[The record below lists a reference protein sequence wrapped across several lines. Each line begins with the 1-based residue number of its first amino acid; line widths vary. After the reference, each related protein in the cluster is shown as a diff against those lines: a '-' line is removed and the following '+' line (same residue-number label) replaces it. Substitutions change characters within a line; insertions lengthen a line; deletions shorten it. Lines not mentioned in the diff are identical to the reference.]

1 MQDPSSA
8 RRLSRVA
15 AIAFLCA
22 FGSPLPCAPADL
34 ARAAEQPP
42 VSAAPPAP
50 ASPAPPASPSGA
62 RPRPPQTA
70 TPAPP
75 PPDIAIVATQDALV
89 RFDAADKT
97 TQELTRE
104 PVAWCAVDNRAQV
117 LWYLRKEPAAASPQG
132 PAPDGALLS
141 LKFLDLSEN
150 RAPVTVVPATR
161 IRSDAFPALVPV
173 IDHGDETLGTELQ
186 PFGPAIFLHLKLH
199 ARPALAVSL
208 SCEGDASWYCFK
220 MDGAPPKPD
229 ASGDGAWPV
238 KDEIAA
244 ALADLKKMTL
254 LQTDALL
261 GLRQRAGNRKLWH
274 AGTERPMPRV
284 GSVAARG
291 CDPELDSCGSATS
304 IPGTPFWSVVVATS
318 RGDYAHETRQFYD
331 PQRKRFF
338 DPRQKGRASPK
349 PLAGGPA
356 LGSMFISPSGRSLL
370 MDREVISFEHGTL
383 YKAEQICG
391 WLGTGWRYTHTH
403 P

>member
-8 RRLSRVA
+8 RPRSRVA
-15 AIAFLCA
+15 AMASLCA
-22 FGSPLPCAPADL
+22 FGSPFLCAPADI
-34 ARAAEQPP
+34 ASAAEQPAGA
-42 VSAAPPAP
+42 AAPRAPAP
-50 ASPAPPASPSGA
+50 PAPPASPGGA
-62 RPRPPQTA
+62 RPRPSQTA
-70 TPAPP
+70 KPAPL
-75 PPDIAIVATQDALV
+75 PPDIAIVATKEALV
-89 RFDAADKT
+89 RFDATDKT

-117 LWYLRKEPAAASPQG
+117 LWYLRKEPATASPQG
-132 PAPDGALLS
+132 APPDASLLS
-141 LKFLDLSEN
+141 LKFLDLREN

-161 IRSDAFPALVPV
+161 VRSDAFPALVPL
-173 IDHGDETLGTELQ
+173 IDHGDETLGAELQ

-199 ARPALAVSL
+199 ARPELAVSL

-220 MDGAPPKPD
+220 MDGAPLRTD
-229 ASGDGAWPV
+229 ASGETEWPV
-238 KDEIAA
+238 KDEIAV
-244 ALADLKKMTL
+244 ALADLKKMPL

-261 GLRQRAGNRKLWH
+261 GLRQRAGNRKLWQ
-274 AGTERPMPRV
+274 AGTERTMPRV
-284 GSVAARG
+284 GSVPAKG

-331 PQRKRFF
+331 PARKRFF

-356 LGSMFISPSGRSLL
+356 LASMFISPSGRSLL
-370 MDREVISFEHGTL
+370 MDQEVISFEHGTL
-383 YKAEQICG
+383 YRAEQICG
-391 WLGTGWRYTHTH
+391 WLGAGWRYTHTH